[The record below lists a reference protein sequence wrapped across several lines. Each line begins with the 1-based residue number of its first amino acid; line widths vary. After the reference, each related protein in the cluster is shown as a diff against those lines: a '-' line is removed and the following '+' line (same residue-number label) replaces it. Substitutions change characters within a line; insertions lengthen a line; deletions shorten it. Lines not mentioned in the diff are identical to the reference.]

1 MKREN
6 AGSWNSGLEKEQIL
20 ETYSAQLQKS
30 WNSTKRLKKIKKNP
44 RQRWRPGG
52 PHPAHEGGG
61 RAPLLGCAPYLVG
74 PLVALRRPSSPIW
87 SLSMRKSI
95 KQPFGTGLRRHE
107 AEPWRN
113 QSRSPAELFC
123 RGHFPPG
130 GGNHHHRHHQ
140 RSSHRERAISINI
153 FTRTISSQ
161 TLVHLLYPILV
172 SKSGIGTYGLL
183 VVLIT
188 ACSWC

>member
-20 ETYSAQLQKS
+20 ETYSTQLQKS
-30 WNSTKRLKKIKKNP
+30 WNSTKVIFGNNKKYWAEEIAEGAHTLATRVRGAPPASWAPCWPSGAHLLLYEVFRPKKN
-44 RQRWRPGG
+44 
-52 PHPAHEGGG
+52 H
-61 RAPLLGCAPYLVG
+61 
-74 PLVALRRPSSPIW
+74 
-87 SLSMRKSI
+87 
-95 KQPFGTGLRRHE
+95 KQAFGTRLRRHE

-113 QSRSPAELFC
+113 QSRAPAELFC

-130 GGNHHHRHHQ
+130 GGNHRHHHHQ

-153 FTRTISSQ
+153 FTSTISSQ

-172 SKSGIGTYGLL
+172 SKSGIGTCRLL

-188 ACSWC
+188 PCSWC